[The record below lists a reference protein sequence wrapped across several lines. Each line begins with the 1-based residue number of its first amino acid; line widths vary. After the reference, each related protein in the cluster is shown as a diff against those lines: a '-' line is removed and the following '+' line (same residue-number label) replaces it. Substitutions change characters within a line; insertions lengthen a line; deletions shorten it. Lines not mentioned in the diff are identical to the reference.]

1 MNSLVPRPSIT
12 ARVGNED
19 NPIHECSMRPQLYLQ
34 KQDGSNKRGNIATI
48 FAFPFPSLD
57 LPTKRVW
64 LCVTTLSLTRALPA
78 PVDQVLSDTVKETYS
93 NTEKHGVLFTYIM
106 HR

>member
-1 MNSLVPRPSIT
+1 MLHAPTTPLAKTGR
-12 ARVGNED
+12 
-19 NPIHECSMRPQLYLQ
+19 
-34 KQDGSNKRGNIATI
+34 KQKRGNIAAI
-48 FAFPFPSLD
+48 FAFPFPSLV

-64 LCVTTLSLTRALPA
+64 LCVTTLSSTRASPA